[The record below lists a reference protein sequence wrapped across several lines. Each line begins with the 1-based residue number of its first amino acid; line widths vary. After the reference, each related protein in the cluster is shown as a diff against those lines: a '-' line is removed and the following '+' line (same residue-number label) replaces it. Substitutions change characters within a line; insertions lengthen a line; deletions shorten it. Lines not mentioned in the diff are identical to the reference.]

1 MNDELFEFHMNSQ
14 IVSFIDDRDGTFIK
28 RTIIYSPTISQRD
41 IYNYFL
47 LSISRKVR
55 LTFSEIESCICL
67 FKPQELTKYTEGRID
82 NYWMDGVVYLMT
94 DKNKHENKY
103 TLLVLPSDLENH
115 NIFNT
120 LRRQKGFICSD
131 IIDNCW
137 IKRQGIEYDV
147 MS

>member
-1 MNDELFEFHMNSQ
+1 
-14 IVSFIDDRDGTFIK
+14 
-28 RTIIYSPTISQRD
+28 
-41 IYNYFL
+41 
-47 LSISRKVR
+47 
-55 LTFSEIESCICL
+55 
-67 FKPQELTKYTEGRID
+67 
-82 NYWMDGVVYLMT
+82 MT

-115 NIFNT
+115 NVFNT
-120 LRRQKGFICSD
+120 LKRQKGFICLD

>member
-1 MNDELFEFHMNSQ
+1 
-14 IVSFIDDRDGTFIK
+14 
-28 RTIIYSPTISQRD
+28 
-41 IYNYFL
+41 
-47 LSISRKVR
+47 
-55 LTFSEIESCICL
+55 
-67 FKPQELTKYTEGRID
+67 
-82 NYWMDGVVYLMT
+82 MDGVVYLMT

-115 NIFNT
+115 NVFNT
-120 LRRQKGFICSD
+120 LKRQKGFICLD